1 MPRAH
6 TSYSYRDMYTVYTMS
21 RKLQI
26 LNVVFWLWSLC
37 YAAAPRGLSCILV
50 LSWTVFLQNWN
61 FLEIFFLN
69 IFLTQKFY
77 KFELEFDSLKITAT
91 QSTVKSSPK

>member
-1 MPRAH
+1 MLAKKQRSSSSGTFYLYIEVVGKKPLPRAH

-37 YAAAPRGLSCILV
+37 YAAATWSQLYSGPV
-50 LSWTVFLQNWN
+50 LDPFSQN
-61 FLEIFFLN
+61 
-69 IFLTQKFY
+69 
-77 KFELEFDSLKITAT
+77 
-91 QSTVKSSPK
+91 